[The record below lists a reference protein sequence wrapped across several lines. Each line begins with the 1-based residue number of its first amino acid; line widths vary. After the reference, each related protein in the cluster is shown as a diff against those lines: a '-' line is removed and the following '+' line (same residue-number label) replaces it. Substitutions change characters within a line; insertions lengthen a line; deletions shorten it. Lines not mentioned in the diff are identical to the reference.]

1 MVSLS
6 WLYRNPLRTA
16 VGAILLYLVLLAV
29 YVYTTQFRKQV
40 TVVDRGVVGIGKSVY
55 TTVTDDNGQVYFIT
69 NQILLLHLKS
79 MEVAGIL
86 KNGSKFEVTG
96 YGMHIPDIGIYQ
108 NIVSA
113 RKLSA

>member
-6 WLYRNPLRTA
+6 WVYRNPLRAA
-16 VGAILLYLVLLAV
+16 VGAILLYVVLQAV
-29 YVYTTQFRKQV
+29 YVYTTQFRKQI
-40 TVVDRGVVGIGKSVY
+40 TVVDRGVVGVGKSVY